1 MQVCLLPGT
10 LFIQTLNV
18 LDMDHLLKKIGISS
32 DEEIIQRVL
41 EGEIALFEILIR
53 RYNPVLYKIARG
65 YGFNHQDAE
74 DLMQETHITAFQ
86 QLRHFEHRASYK
98 TWLSKIL
105 INKCLYKLKHGHF
118 RYEVQNS
125 ELINE
130 HMVPS
135 FAKQDQADLRKM
147 IVNRELLNALEA
159 SLQQIPVHYR
169 TVFVLR
175 EIEGFNVQ
183 ETAELLDIT
192 TVNVKV
198 RLNRAKAMLQKQLE
212 QFYSSGELYEFNLIY
227 CTAIVN
233 KVFAC
238 ICKATPE

>member
-1 MQVCLLPGT
+1 MH
-10 LFIQTLNV
+10 N
-18 LDMDHLLKKIGISS
+18 LLKQIGISS

-41 EGEIALFEILIR
+41 GGEIALFEILIR

-65 YGFNHQDAE
+65 YGFNHQDTE
-74 DLMQETHITAFQ
+74 DLMQETHVTGFQ
-86 QLRHFEHRASYK
+86 QLKQFEHRATYK

-105 INKCLYKLKHGHF
+105 INKCLYQLNHGYF
-118 RYEVQNS
+118 KYEVQNS
-125 ELINE
+125 DLINE
-130 HMVPS
+130 NVVPS
-135 FAKQDQADLRKM
+135 FSKQGQADLRKT
-147 IVNRELLNALEA
+147 IVNRELLNALET

-192 TVNVKV
+192 PVNVKV

-212 QFYSSGELYEFNLIY
+212 HFYSSGELYEFNLIY

-233 KVFAC
+233 KVFQRIQC
-238 ICKATPE
+238 L